1 MIPEFYKNVLKLLT
15 SISIAQLVPIIIT
28 PILTQYFSPEDF
40 GLYGLYISICTIL
53 GGVAS
58 CKYDTAI
65 MLPKKTH
72 DAYNTLILSILIT
85 FLFSTFCLSLLST
98 FNQQLFEITNS
109 ELLKKYYYI
118 IPFTIFLISINQA
131 LIVWFNRKKK
141 YSLIGKQNLF
151 KSTSNSGS
159 AVILGIK
166 NVYLGL
172 IMSHLIS
179 LIIISYWNI
188 LNFINDFRKNT
199 IDQKIIRNN
208 FIKYIDFLKFSTIS
222 NLFNSVSNI
231 GMTSIIIIFF
241 GPKIAGLYFFAEKL
255 IAIPVSFVTSS
266 VSQVYFER
274 ASKLFHSD
282 KKKLIKLTNTVQKNI
297 FILLLPFLLILA
309 CWGEELFSLFGG
321 EWEEAGLILKY
332 FLVFILFK
340 NIYSPISHIGD
351 ILNKQRVLLIF
362 NISLFFFQLSSF
374 YFLKEYNDIE
384 PALLTASCFGAIHY
398 IILNI
403 YMKKELIK
411 SL

>member
-1 MIPEFYKNVLKLLT
+1 MLTEFYKNVLKLLT
-15 SISIAQLVPIIIT
+15 SISIAQLIPIIIT

-72 DAYNTLILSILIT
+72 DAYNTLVLSILIT

-118 IPFTIFLISINQA
+118 IPLTIFLISINQA

-141 YSLIGKQNLF
+141 YILIGKQNLF

-159 AVILGIK
+159 SVILGIK
-166 NVYLGL
+166 SVYLGL
-172 IMSHLIS
+172 IISHLIS
-179 LIIISYWNI
+179 LIIVSYWNI
-188 LNFINDFRKNT
+188 TNFIKDFKKHK
-199 IDQKIIRNN
+199 IDQKNIKKN

-231 GMTSIIIIFF
+231 GMTSLIIIFF
-241 GPKIAGLYFFAEKL
+241 GPKIAGLYFFAERL
-255 IAIPVSFVTSS
+255 IAIPISFVTSS
-266 VSQVYFER
+266 VSHVYFER
-274 ASKLFHSD
+274 ASTLFHSD
-282 KKKLIKLTNTVQKNI
+282 RKKLITLTNTVQKNI
-297 FILLLPFLLILA
+297 FILLLPFLLMLTFL
-309 CWGEELFSLFGG
+309 GEELFSLFGG
-321 EWEEAGLILKY
+321 EWKEAGVILKY

-351 ILNKQRVLLIF
+351 ILNKQRVLLFF

-398 IILNI
+398 IVLNM
-403 YMKKELIK
+403 YMKKELLK